1 MIWLLLSVLCS
12 TAIFVAFKLFGR
24 YGVDNLQA
32 IVVNY
37 LVAFGLGASLSGGGK
52 ALQSLPQQPW
62 LGSILI
68 LGFLFITMFQ
78 LMAWVSQQFGVAA
91 VSVAVKMSVI
101 IPIAFGI
108 WYFGEPL
115 GWRRALG
122 FGGALA
128 AVFLATYKPGQLR
141 GNWVLWVGPLLLF
154 AGSGFIDAFI
164 NYNEATLLNPG
175 QHDLFATAIF
185 GMAGLLG
192 LLFIGLRWLRQG
204 GRYHWKAV
212 VGGIAL
218 GIPNYGS
225 IYFILKAL
233 DTRLLDS
240 SVIFALNHVAIVAL
254 STVLGV
260 FIFRESWGR
269 ANQWGLGLAL
279 VSIWLIYGAI

>member
-24 YGVDNLQA
+24 YNIDNLQA

-37 LVAFGLGASLSGGGK
+37 LVAFALGATLSGGGA
-52 ALQSLPQQPW
+52 ALVDIPRQPW
-62 LGSILI
+62 AGSVLL

-78 LMAWVSQQFGVAA
+78 LMAWVSQKFGVAA

-108 WYFGEPL
+108 WYFSEPL
-115 GWRRALG
+115 GLQRGLG
-122 FGGALA
+122 FAGALT

-141 GNWVLWVGPLLLF
+141 GQWQMWVWPLLLF

-164 NYNEATLLNPG
+164 NYNEATLLQPG
-175 QHDLFATAIF
+175 QHDLFATSIF
-185 GMAGLLG
+185 GMAGSLG
-192 LLFIGLRWLRQG
+192 LLFIAVRWLRRG

-212 VGGIAL
+212 VGGIGL

-233 DTRLLDS
+233 DTPLLES
-240 SVIFALNHVAIVAL
+240 SVVFALNHVAIVAL

-260 FIFRESWGR
+260 ALFREDWGR
-269 ANQWGLGLAL
+269 ANQWGLGLSL
-279 VSIWLIYGAI
+279 ISIWLIYGAL